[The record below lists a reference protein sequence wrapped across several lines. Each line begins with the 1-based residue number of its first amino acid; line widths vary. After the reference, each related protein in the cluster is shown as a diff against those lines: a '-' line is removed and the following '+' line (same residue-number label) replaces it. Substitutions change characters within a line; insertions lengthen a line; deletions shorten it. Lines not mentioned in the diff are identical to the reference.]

1 MRLSAPAGRRRTA
14 ARRRSTSRPTSL
26 ARASRS
32 SPASPAAS
40 TPSLTAPPLT
50 AGGRTIAVLGNG
62 VDIAY
67 PPEHA
72 KLAQEISEHGAL
84 VSDYPLG
91 TQPRA
96 EFFPR
101 RNRILSG
108 ISLGV
113 LVVEGGLDS
122 GALITA
128 RSAIDQNREVFAIPG
143 SIYWPTYNGVN
154 KLICDGEARLVRG
167 TEDILEELNLTMA
180 TQQSELR
187 EVLPADETEA
197 TLLRVLSSQP
207 IHIDE
212 VQRVS
217 GLPIATV
224 TGALAMLELKG
235 SVKQM
240 GAMSFV
246 RTREASLAY
255 STTDRMSNP

>member
-1 MRLSAPAGRRRTA
+1 
-14 ARRRSTSRPTSL
+14 
-26 ARASRS
+26 
-32 SPASPAAS
+32 
-40 TPSLTAPPLT
+40 
-50 AGGRTIAVLGNG
+50 
-62 VDIAY
+62 
-67 PPEHA
+67 
-72 KLAQEISEHGAL
+72 
-84 VSDYPLG
+84 
-91 TQPRA
+91 
-96 EFFPR
+96 
-101 RNRILSG
+101 
-108 ISLGV
+108 
-113 LVVEGGLDS
+113 
-122 GALITA
+122 
-128 RSAIDQNREVFAIPG
+128 
-143 SIYWPTYNGVN
+143 
-154 KLICDGEARLVRG
+154 
-167 TEDILEELNLTMA
+167 MA